1 MELLVASVKSLA
13 KDEESIC
20 VVEFTDL
27 SRGQGFMKG
36 LLTEEYFMIGITL
49 PDRDKQVCINSIT
62 DLKSEI
68 IIPINFDKPGFPKME
83 AFRFFGVEELS
94 EEWKLV
100 FRDNR
105 IGVETEIKEHDLVS
119 IPQTTKNTRREYLRL
134 VGQKNIKGTSGSAFE
149 IKLMRRT

>member
-20 VVEFTDL
+20 VVEFADL
-27 SRGQGFMKG
+27 SRGDGFMKG

-49 PDRDKQVCINSIT
+49 PGRDKQVCINSIT
-62 DLKSEI
+62 DSKSEI
-68 IIPINFDKPGFPKME
+68 IIPINFDKPGSPKMD
-83 AFRFFGVEELS
+83 AFRFQGLEELS

-134 VGQKNIKGTSGSAFE
+134 VGQKNIEGTSGSAFE